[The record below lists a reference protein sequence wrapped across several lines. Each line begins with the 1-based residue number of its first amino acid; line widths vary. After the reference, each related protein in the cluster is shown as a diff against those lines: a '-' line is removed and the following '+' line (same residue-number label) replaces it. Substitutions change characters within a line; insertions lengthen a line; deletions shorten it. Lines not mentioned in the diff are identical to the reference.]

1 MARLIISSP
10 DGKNGNLQLT
20 KPLITIGRGNA
31 NDLVLNDSSISRFHA
46 VIKLRDSAISIAD
59 RGSTNGVILN
69 EQKISQESELKNGDV
84 ATIGR
89 YTLRLEQVDEKELQ
103 VRRGQWPSTLNQIIQ
118 GRPEHAPLGRSPE
131 PSPSS
136 SELTDLASRV
146 KKLERENYL
155 LTVLYEAGK
164 ALNSKL
170 AVEHI
175 CEQVV
180 SLACLIE
187 GVERGFVMLFDATG
201 EVVRQSEVRY
211 RDPGSAANRPLTASR
226 AKAARAGSP
235 DRVPIPSAKNAE
247 RMGAPQTTQAASP
260 GAGDPGPQ
268 IILSKSVLDLI
279 RKEKQPILIEDV
291 RDDERF
297 SGSESL
303 KISGLRSAMC
313 APLLGKERLFGIL
326 YVDNLEKAS
335 AFTQEELNVF
345 ALVAAQAG
353 AAIDNAAAH
362 EKIAEQSLQRSAL
375 ERFLSP
381 EVAEMVVANPDIRL
395 GGVNQEVT
403 VMFADIRGFTPMS
416 ENLEPE
422 RVVEILNEYFTRVT
436 DVIFDNG
443 GTLDKYIGD
452 AVMAVF
458 GAPISKGND
467 AKNAVNSA
475 IQIQRLL
482 IELNRDAAA
491 RNWPE
496 LRVGI
501 GINTGT
507 AVAGNIGSPK
517 RLDYTVVGDTV
528 NTAQRL
534 MANAEACQ
542 ILISESTAAMLGASF
557 DVERLP
563 ELKVKGRSEAVPV
576 FSVRWAEAA
585 VVAPTVTR
593 KRRPA
598 RGASPSRSRKAST

>member
-10 DGKNGNLQLT
+10 DGKNGILELN
-20 KPLITIGRGNA
+20 KPVITVGRGNA
-31 NDLVLNDSSISRFHA
+31 NDLVLNDSSVSRFHA
-46 VIKLRDSAISIAD
+46 VIKLRDNSIFIAD
-59 RGSTNGVILN
+59 RGSTNGLVLN
-69 EQKISQESELKNGDV
+69 DKKITKETELKNGDV
-84 ATIGR
+84 
-89 YTLRLEQVDEKELQ
+89 TLVGLYKLLLENADEEGIQ
-103 VRRGQWPSTLNQIIQ
+103 VRRGEWPSTLNHIMR
-118 GRPEHAPLGRSPE
+118 GRDEEAVLPRSGAIPQND
-131 PSPSS
+131 
-136 SELTDLASRV
+136 LTDLSSRV

-170 AVEHI
+170 ALEHI

-187 GVERGFVMLFDATG
+187 GVERGFVMLFDERGA
-201 EVVRQSEVRY
+201 VMRQSEVRY
-211 RDPGSAANRPLTASR
+211 RDPASSGSR
-226 AKAARAGSP
+226 
-235 DRVPIPSAKNAE
+235 
-247 RMGAPQTTQAASP
+247 
-260 GAGDPGPQ
+260 PQ
-268 IILSKSVLDLI
+268 IILSQSVLEMI
-279 RKEKQPILIEDV
+279 RKERQPILIENV
-291 RDDERF
+291 TEDERF

-303 KISGLRSAMC
+303 RISGLRSAMC
-313 APLLGKERLFGIL
+313 APLVGKERLFGIL
-326 YVDNLEKAS
+326 YVDNLERAS

-362 EKIAEQSLQRSAL
+362 EKIAQQVLQRSAL

-381 EVAEMVVANPDIRL
+381 EVVEMVVANPDIRL

-403 VMFADIRGFTPMS
+403 VMFADIRGFTAMS
-416 ENLEPE
+416 EKLEPGH
-422 RVVEILNEYFTRVT
+422 VVEILNEYFTRVT

-443 GTLDKYIGD
+443 GTLDKYMGD

-467 AKNAVNSA
+467 AANAVNSA

-501 GINTGT
+501 GINTGN
-507 AVAGNIGSPK
+507 AIAGNIGSPR
-517 RLDYTVVGDTV
+517 RLDYTVVGDAV

-534 MANAEACQ
+534 MTNASGGQ
-542 ILISESTAAMLGASF
+542 VLISESTANKLGKSF
-557 DVERLP
+557 DLERLP
-563 ELKVKGRSEAVPV
+563 ELKVKGRNEAVPV
-576 FSVRWAEAA
+576 FSVIWAEKPTTT
-585 VVAPTVTR
+585 VVLQK
-593 KRRPA
+593 KRRSA
-598 RGASPSRSRKAST
+598 KSASDC

>member
-10 DGKNGNLQLT
+10 DGKNGILELN
-20 KPLITIGRGNA
+20 KPVITVGRGNA
-31 NDLVLNDSSISRFHA
+31 NDLVLNDASVSRFHA
-46 VIKLRDSAISIAD
+46 VIKLRDNSIFVAD
-59 RGSTNGVILN
+59 RGSTNGIVLN
-69 EQKISQESELKNGDV
+69 GEKISKETELINGDV
-84 ATIGR
+84 ALVGLYR
-89 YTLRLEQVDEKELQ
+89 LRLENVDEKGIQ
-103 VRRGQWPSTLNQIIQ
+103 VRRGEWPSTLNNIMRDRADQTAL
-118 GRPEHAPLGRSPE
+118 PRSSP
-131 PSPSS
+131 PSS
-136 SELTDLASRV
+136 SEFTDLAGRV

-164 ALNSKL
+164 ALNAKL
-170 AVEHI
+170 ALEDI
-175 CEQVV
+175 CEQVI

-187 GVERGFVMLFDATG
+187 GVERGFVMLFDERG
-201 EVVRQSEVRY
+201 EVMRQSEVRY
-211 RDPGSAANRPLTASR
+211 RHPAISET
-226 AKAARAGSP
+226 K
-235 DRVPIPSAKNAE
+235 
-247 RMGAPQTTQAASP
+247 
-260 GAGDPGPQ
+260 PQ
-268 IILSKSVLDLI
+268 IILSTRVLELV
-279 RKEKQPILIEDV
+279 RKERQPILIEDV
-291 RDDERF
+291 SADERF

-313 APLLGKERLFGIL
+313 APLVGQERLFGVL

-353 AAIDNAAAH
+353 AAIDNAVAH
-362 EKIAEQSLQRSAL
+362 EKIAQHSLQRSAL

-381 EVAEMVVANPDIRL
+381 EVVEMVVANPDIRL

-403 VMFADIRGFTPMS
+403 VMFADIRGFTTMS
-416 ENLEPE
+416 EAMEPG

-467 AKNAVNSA
+467 AAAAVNSA

-491 RNWPE
+491 REWPE

-501 GINTGT
+501 GINTGN
-507 AVAGNIGSPK
+507 AIAGNIGSPR
-517 RLDYTVVGDTV
+517 RLDYTVVGDAV

-534 MANAEACQ
+534 MTNAAGGQ
-542 ILISESTAAMLGASF
+542 ILISESTAKKLGKTGKTI
-557 DVERLP
+557 DLERLP

-576 FSVRWAEAA
+576 FRVNWVEQSAET
-585 VVAPTVTR
+585 VVLP
-593 KRRPA
+593 KKKRPA
-598 RGASPSRSRKAST
+598 RSALKSRKAST

>member
-10 DGKNGNLQLT
+10 DGKNGILELT
-20 KPLITIGRGNA
+20 KPVTTVGRGNA
-31 NDLVLNDSSISRFHA
+31 NDLVLNDSSVSRFHA
-46 VIKLRDSAISIAD
+46 VIKLRENSIFVAD
-59 RGSTNGVILN
+59 RGSTNGIILN
-69 EQKISQESELKNGDV
+69 DKKISQETEFKDGDTALV
-84 ATIGR
+84 GSYR
-89 YTLRLEQVDEKELQ
+89 LRLEAMDEGGIQ
-103 VRRGQWPSTLNQIIQ
+103 VRRGEWPSTLNQIIQ
-118 GRPEHAPLGRSPE
+118 GRSERATLARSAGV
-131 PSPSS
+131 SS
-136 SELTDLASRV
+136 SALTDLASRIR
-146 KKLERENYL
+146 KLERENYL

-170 AVEHI
+170 ALEHI
-175 CEQVV
+175 CDQVV

-187 GVERGFVMLFDATG
+187 GVERGFVMLFDETG
-201 EVVRQSEVRY
+201 EIASQSEVRY
-211 RDPGSAANRPLTASR
+211 RDPQDGESR
-226 AKAARAGSP
+226 
-235 DRVPIPSAKNAE
+235 
-247 RMGAPQTTQAASP
+247 
-260 GAGDPGPQ
+260 PQ
-268 IILSKSVLDLI
+268 IILSRSVLEMI
-279 RKEKQPILIEDV
+279 RSERQPILIEDV
-291 RDDERF
+291 SQDERF
-297 SGSESL
+297 SGSESM

-362 EKIAEQSLQRSAL
+362 KKIAQQSLQRSAL

-403 VMFADIRGFTPMS
+403 VLFADIRDFTPMS
-416 ENLEPE
+416 ENLEPS

-458 GAPISKGND
+458 GAPISKGKD
-467 AKNAVNSA
+467 AANAVKSA

-491 RNWPE
+491 REWPE

-501 GINTGT
+501 GINTGN
-507 AVAGNIGSPK
+507 AVAGNIGSPR
-517 RLDYTVVGDTV
+517 RLDYTVVGDAV

-534 MANAEACQ
+534 MSNAAGGQ
-542 ILISESTAAMLGASF
+542 ILIAESTASKLGRSF
-557 DVERLP
+557 DLERLP
-563 ELKVKGRSEAVPV
+563 EMKVKGRSEAVPV
-576 FSVRWAEAA
+576 FSVGWEDKPATKA
-585 VVAPTVTR
+585 VSKSKTSKSKTK
-593 KRRPA
+593 KRRPT
-598 RGASPSRSRKAST
+598 RGARQPRKIST

>member
-10 DGKNGNLQLT
+10 DGKNGILELN
-20 KPLITIGRGNA
+20 KPVITVGRGNA
-31 NDLVLNDSSISRFHA
+31 NDLVLNDPSVSRFHA
-46 VIKLRDSAISIAD
+46 VIKLRDNSIFVAD
-59 RGSTNGVILN
+59 RGSTNGIVLN
-69 EQKISQESELKNGDV
+69 DKKISKETELKNGDIALV
-84 ATIGR
+84 GL
-89 YTLRLEQVDEKELQ
+89 YKLLLENVDEGGIQ
-103 VRRGQWPSTLNQIIQ
+103 VRRGEWPSTLNHIMS
-118 GRPEHAPLGRSPE
+118 GRVEQAVLPRS
-131 PSPSS
+131 SDVSS
-136 SELTDLASRV
+136 SELSDLAGRV

-170 AVEHI
+170 ALEHI

-187 GVERGFVMLFDATG
+187 GVERGFVMLFDEQG
-201 EVVRQSEVRY
+201 EVMRQSEVRY
-211 RDPGSAANRPLTASR
+211 RDPAFSDGRPSPAH
-226 AKAARAGSP
+226 ARPARS
-235 DRVPIPSAKNAE
+235 
-247 RMGAPQTTQAASP
+247 
-260 GAGDPGPQ
+260 GDTRPQ
-268 IILSKSVLDLI
+268 IILSKSVLEMI
-279 RKEKQPILIEDV
+279 RKERQPILIEDV
-291 RDDERF
+291 RADERF

-313 APLLGKERLFGIL
+313 APLVGKEMLFGIL
-326 YVDNLEKAS
+326 YVDNLERAL

-353 AAIDNAAAH
+353 AAIDNAVAH
-362 EKIAEQSLQRSAL
+362 EKIAQQSLQRSAL
-375 ERFLSP
+375 ERFLAP
-381 EVAEMVVANPDIRL
+381 EVVEMVVANPDIRL

-403 VMFADIRGFTPMS
+403 VMFADIRGFTAMS
-416 ENLEPE
+416 EDMEPG

-467 AKNAVNSA
+467 AASAVTSA

-491 RNWPE
+491 RKWPE
-496 LRVGI
+496 LLVGI
-501 GINTGT
+501 GINTGS
-507 AVAGNIGSPK
+507 AIAGNIGSPR
-517 RLDYTVVGDTV
+517 RLDYTVVGDAV

-534 MANAEACQ
+534 MTNAAGGQ
-542 ILISESTAAMLGASF
+542 ILISESTAKKLSKSF
-557 DVERLP
+557 DLERLP

-576 FSVRWAEAA
+576 FRVGWAEKSAA
-585 VVAPTVTR
+585 TVALPK

-598 RGASPSRSRKAST
+598 KGAAQSRKSAT

>member
-10 DGKNGNLQLT
+10 DGKNGILELN
-20 KPLITIGRGNA
+20 KPLITVGRGNA
-31 NDLVLNDSSISRFHA
+31 NDLVLNDGSVSRFHA
-46 VIKLRDSAISIAD
+46 VVKLRENSIFIAD
-59 RGSTNGVILN
+59 RGSTNGIVLN
-69 EQKISQESELKNGDV
+69 DEKISKETELRNGDV
-84 ATIGR
+84 ALVGLYR
-89 YTLRLEQVDEKELQ
+89 LRLENVDDEELQ
-103 VRRGQWPSTLNQIIQ
+103 VRRGEWPSTLNNLMRDRTQQ
-118 GRPEHAPLGRSPE
+118 AALPRS
-131 PSPSS
+131 SDTHS
-136 SELTDLASRV
+136 SELTDLAGRV

-170 AVEHI
+170 ALEHI
-175 CEQVV
+175 CEQVI

-187 GVERGFVMLFDATG
+187 GVERGFVMLFDERG
-201 EVVRQSEVRY
+201 EVAKQTEVRY
-211 RDPGSAANRPLTASR
+211 RDPATASSR
-226 AKAARAGSP
+226 
-235 DRVPIPSAKNAE
+235 
-247 RMGAPQTTQAASP
+247 
-260 GAGDPGPQ
+260 PQ
-268 IILSKSVLDLI
+268 IILSTRVLELI
-279 RKEKQPILIEDV
+279 RRERQPILIDDV
-291 RDDERF
+291 SADERF

-313 APLLGKERLFGIL
+313 APLVGKDQLFGVL

-335 AFTQEELNVF
+335 AFTQDELNVF

-353 AAIDNAAAH
+353 AAVDNAMAH
-362 EKIAEQSLQRSAL
+362 EKIAQQSLQRSAL

-381 EVAEMVVANPDIRL
+381 EVVEMVVANPDIRL

-403 VMFADIRGFTPMS
+403 VMFADIRGFTTMS
-416 ENLEPE
+416 ETMEPG

-467 AKNAVNSA
+467 AAAAVNSA

-491 RNWPE
+491 RKWPE

-501 GINTGT
+501 GINTGN
-507 AVAGNIGSPK
+507 AIAGNIGSPR
-517 RLDYTVVGDTV
+517 RLDYTVVGDAV

-534 MANAEACQ
+534 MTNAAGGQ
-542 ILISESTAAMLGASF
+542 ILISESTAKKLGKTGKTI
-557 DVERLP
+557 DLERLP

-576 FSVRWAEAA
+576 FGVNWVEQSAET
-585 VVAPTVTR
+585 VVLP
-593 KRRPA
+593 KKKRPA
-598 RGASPSRSRKAST
+598 RSASRSRKIST

>member
-1 MARLIISSP
+1 
-10 DGKNGNLQLT
+10 K
-20 KPLITIGRGNA
+20 KPVITVGRGNA
-31 NDLVLNDSSISRFHA
+31 NDLVLNDASVSRFHA
-46 VIKLRDSAISIAD
+46 VIKLRDNSIFVAD
-59 RGSTNGVILN
+59 RGSTNGIVLN
-69 EQKISQESELKNGDV
+69 DAKISKETELNNGDV
-84 ATIGR
+84 ALVGR
-89 YTLRLEQVDEKELQ
+89 YRLRLENVDEKGIQ
-103 VRRGQWPSTLNQIIQ
+103 VRRGEWPSTLNNIMRDRADQTAL
-118 GRPEHAPLGRSPE
+118 PRSSP
-131 PSPSS
+131 PSS
-136 SELTDLASRV
+136 SELTDLAGRV

-164 ALNSKL
+164 ALSSKL
-170 AVEHI
+170 ALEHI
-175 CEQVV
+175 CEQVI

-187 GVERGFVMLFDATG
+187 GVERGFVMLFDERG

-211 RDPGSAANRPLTASR
+211 RDPASAESR
-226 AKAARAGSP
+226 
-235 DRVPIPSAKNAE
+235 
-247 RMGAPQTTQAASP
+247 
-260 GAGDPGPQ
+260 PQ
-268 IILSKSVLDLI
+268 IILSKSVLELI
-279 RKEKQPILIEDV
+279 RKERQPILIDDV
-291 RDDERF
+291 SADERF

-313 APLLGKERLFGIL
+313 APLVGKDQLFGVL

-335 AFTQEELNVF
+335 AFTQDELNVF

-353 AAIDNAAAH
+353 AAVDNAVAH
-362 EKIAEQSLQRSAL
+362 EKIAQQSLQRSAL

-381 EVAEMVVANPDIRL
+381 EVVEMVVANPDIRL

-403 VMFADIRGFTPMS
+403 VMFADIRGFTTMS
-416 ENLEPE
+416 EAMEPG

-467 AKNAVNSA
+467 AAAAVNSA

-491 RNWPE
+491 REWPE

-501 GINTGT
+501 GINTGN
-507 AVAGNIGSPK
+507 AIAGNIGSPR
-517 RLDYTVVGDTV
+517 RLDYTVVGDAV

-534 MANAEACQ
+534 MTNAAGGQ
-542 ILISESTAAMLGASF
+542 ILISESTAKKLSKTF
-557 DVERLP
+557 DLERLP

-576 FSVRWAEAA
+576 FRVNWIEESAET
-585 VVAPTVTR
+585 VVLPKKKRSTR
-593 KRRPA
+593 S
-598 RGASPSRSRKAST
+598 ASKSRKVST